1 MKTLNKTV
9 TVTLSCFLMNIVP
22 ALACATEPLPEAL
35 LQLQQGW
42 ARANYATPEKQQEET
57 FDKLVKE
64 ADKLTGQY
72 PGQAEPLVWK
82 AIILSTEAGVVGGL
96 GALGKAKAARKLL
109 EQAESID
116 AGTLQG
122 SVYTSLGSLY
132 YKVPGWPIGF
142 GDDDKA
148 GELLK
153 KALSINP
160 DGIDPNYFYADYLF
174 DQGDYVD
181 ARKYAEHALK
191 AAPRKDRPLADQG
204 RHRDIQALLV
214 KLQDKLA
221 SAKSQQHGGG
231 LWN

>member
-1 MKTLNKTV
+1 MKTMKKTV
-9 TVTLSCFLMNIVP
+9 ILSLSCFLFQYVP
-22 ALACATEPLPEAL
+22 SLAAAAGTLEPTL

-42 ARANYATPEKQQEET
+42 AKANYATPEKAQEKA
-57 FDKLVKE
+57 FDTLVKQ
-64 ADKLTGQY
+64 ADALVRDY
-72 PGQAEPLVWK
+72 PSHAEPLVWK

-96 GALGKAKAARKLL
+96 GALGEAKQARKLL
-109 EQAESID
+109 EQAEALD
-116 AGTLQG
+116 AETLQG

-153 KALSINP
+153 KALAINP

-181 ARKYAEHALK
+181 ARKYAEHALTAK
-191 AAPRKDRPLADQG
+191 PRKARPLADQG
-204 RHRDIQALLV
+204 RRKDIQTLLT

-221 SAKSQQHGGG
+221 SAKSQKHGGG